1 MTWVEA
7 VVGVDLGTTSTKVL
21 VQDVDG
27 RQLALVDASTSWS
40 TTATGGTE
48 ITTTRLE
55 ELLLGTLRAAVEQAE
70 MRAGTLRILGV
81 AITGFA
87 ESGVLLDSSGQAC
100 APVIAWFDR
109 RGEEQIA
116 DLTSRRPDFA
126 RQFVRRTGLRW
137 SSQASLAKL
146 LWFADQGLTLTSGH
160 RWASIP
166 EYLVHLLG
174 GDLISEPSLASRT
187 GLLDQNTQQV
197 WRDGVASVGLPASL
211 LPDPALAGTAIGT
224 LRFAGLPK
232 CLQGAALTVAGH
244 DHPVAA
250 IGVGATGDDELF
262 NSTGTAD
269 VIARS
274 LRGLVT
280 DAQREELVG
289 HGVSVGSHILPE
301 TTLILGGV
309 RGGLLLRRVLTLLG
323 GDDDGA
329 ARDRLDAAAL
339 QIDALPAGLRISGA
353 GQTGGDVV
361 LQIRDDA
368 NPAAVWAA
376 ATRYTAAEIRNLLSA
391 LHLVIRPHRRAI
403 ASGGWTRMASV
414 RQAKA
419 AAIEHLEFSAVP
431 EPGVLGAAILALAA
445 ATQQARADRPDL
457 RYHHHVEGVP

>member
-27 RQLALVDASTSWS
+27 RQLALVEASTPWT

-48 ITTTRLE
+48 TTAAKLE

-70 MRAGTLRILGV
+70 TRVSALRILSV
-81 AITGFA
+81 AVTGLA
-87 ESGVLLDSSGQAC
+87 ESGVLLDPSGRAC
-100 APVIAWFDR
+100 TPVIAWFDR

-126 RQFVRRTGLRW
+126 RQFIRRTGLRW

-146 LWFADQGLTLTSGH
+146 LWFTDKGLTLTSGH
-160 RWASIP
+160 RWANLP

-174 GDLISEPSLASRT
+174 GDLVSEPSLASRT
-187 GLLDQNTQQV
+187 GLLDQNTQRI
-197 WRDGVASVGLPASL
+197 WEEGVASVGLPATL
-211 LPDPALAGTAIGT
+211 LSDPARSGTAVGG

-232 CLQGAALTVAGH
+232 SLQGAVLTVAGH

-274 LRGLVT
+274 LPGLVT
-280 DAQREELVG
+280 DTQREELVG

-323 GDDDGA
+323 GDDLA

-339 QIDALPAGLRISGA
+339 QIDVLPAGLRVSGA
-353 GQTGGDVV
+353 GHTGDDVM

-368 NPAAVWAA
+368 HPAAVWAA
-376 ATRYTAAEIRNLLSA
+376 ATRYTAAESRNLLSA

-414 RQAKA
+414 RHAKA
-419 AAIEHLEFSAVP
+419 AAIEHLEFSTVR
-431 EPGVLGAAILALAA
+431 EPGVLGAATLALAA
-445 ATQQARADRPDL
+445 AAQKGKADLPNL
-457 RYHHHVEGVP
+457 RYHHDAEGVP

>member
-1 MTWVEA
+1 MTGIEA

-21 VQDVDG
+21 VQEVDG
-27 RQLALVDASTSWS
+27 RQLALVEAPTPW
-40 TTATGGTE
+40 TTTPTGGTE
-48 ITTTRLE
+48 TTATRLE
-55 ELLLGTLRAAVEQAE
+55 DLLLGTLRAAVEQAE
-70 MRAGTLRILGV
+70 IRVGALRILGLAV
-81 AITGFA
+81 TGFA
-87 ESGVLLDSSGQAC
+87 ESGVLLDPSGRAC
-100 APVIAWFDR
+100 TPVIAWFDR

-116 DLTSRRPDFA
+116 NLTSRRPDFA

-146 LWFADQGLTLTSGH
+146 LWFADQGLTITPGH

-174 GDLISEPSLASRT
+174 GDLVSEPSLASRT

-197 WRDGVASVGLPASL
+197 WREGVTSVGLPAAL
-211 LPDPALAGTAIGT
+211 LPDPARAGTAVGA
-224 LRFAGLPK
+224 LRFTGLPES
-232 CLQGAALTVAGH
+232 LHGAALTVAGH

-274 LRGLVT
+274 LTGRVT
-280 DAQREELVG
+280 DTQREELVG

-323 GDDDGA
+323 GDDAA
-329 ARDRLDAAAL
+329 ARDRLDTAAL

-353 GQTGGDVV
+353 GHTGGDVV

-368 NPAAVWAA
+368 RPAAVWAA
-376 ATRYTAAEIRNLLSA
+376 ATRYTAVETRNLLSA
-391 LHLVIRPHRRAI
+391 LHLVVRPHRRAI

-419 AAIEHLEFSAVP
+419 AAIEHLEFSMVP
-431 EPGVLGAAILALAA
+431 EPGVLGAATLAQ
-445 ATQQARADRPDL
+445 TSVITTR
-457 RYHHHVEGVP
+457 

>member
-21 VQDVDG
+21 VQHVDG
-27 RQLALVDASTSWS
+27 QQLALVEASTPWI
-40 TTATGGTE
+40 TTVAGGTE
-48 ITTTRLE
+48 TTATRLE
-55 ELLLGTLRAAVEQAE
+55 ELLLGALRAAVEQAE
-70 MRAGTLRILGV
+70 MRVGALRILGLAV
-81 AITGFA
+81 TGFA
-87 ESGVLLDSSGQAC
+87 ESGVLLDPSGRART
-100 APVIAWFDR
+100 PVIAWFDR

-116 DLTSRRPDFA
+116 DLTSRRPDFG

-137 SSQASLAKL
+137 SNQASLAKL

-166 EYLVHLLG
+166 EYLVHRLG
-174 GDLISEPSLASRT
+174 GDLVSEPSLASRT
-187 GLLDQNTQQV
+187 GLLDQNTQLI
-197 WRDGVASVGLPASL
+197 WRDGVTSVGLPTSL
-211 LPDPALAGTAIGT
+211 LLDPIRAGTAVGT
-224 LRFAGLPK
+224 VCFAGLPK
-232 CLQGAALTVAGH
+232 SLQGAALTVAGH

-274 LRGLVT
+274 LPGLLT
-280 DAQREELVG
+280 DTQREELVG

-323 GDDDGA
+323 GGDGD

-339 QIDALPAGLRISGA
+339 QVDALPAGLRVSGA
-353 GQTGGDVV
+353 GHTGGDVV

-368 NPAAVWAA
+368 HPAAVWAA
-376 ATRYTAAEIRNLLSA
+376 ATRYTAAETRNLLDA
-391 LHLVIRPHRRAI
+391 LHVVIRPHRRAI

-414 RQAKA
+414 RQAKM
-419 AAIEHLEFSAVP
+419 AAIEHLEFSTAP
-431 EPGVLGAAILALAA
+431 EPGVLGAAALALAA
-445 ATQQARADRPDL
+445 ATQRATADLPDL
-457 RYHHHVEGVP
+457 RNHHQVEGVP